1 MRFVDVGA
9 VLPRVVA
16 MVAAAAA
23 QVCEIGWSRPF
34 NY

>member
-23 QVCEIGWSRPF
+23 AAETIDVMVDVG
-34 NY
+34 